1 MYKLIKEYPGSPK
14 LGHIINDPN
23 LGENWPEFYEKI
35 EQDEPILISD
45 DGVKLYQ
52 SDNFWFIDPY
62 WNICR
67 GWISSSFKRK
77 PELERGL
84 FSTKK
89 AAEEFVAYNKT
100 KYSQK
105 DIDEMLFDKI
115 K

>member
-14 LGHIINDPN
+14 LGDVTNDIH
-23 LGENWPEFYEKI
+23 LGGNWSEFYEKI
-35 EQDEPILISD
+35 ELNELVLTSDDGIDLYISD
-45 DGVKLYQ
+45 D
-52 SDNFWFIDPY
+52 FWFIDPF

-89 AAEEFVAYNKT
+89 AAEEFVAYNKP

-105 DIDEMLFDKI
+105 EIDEMLFDKI